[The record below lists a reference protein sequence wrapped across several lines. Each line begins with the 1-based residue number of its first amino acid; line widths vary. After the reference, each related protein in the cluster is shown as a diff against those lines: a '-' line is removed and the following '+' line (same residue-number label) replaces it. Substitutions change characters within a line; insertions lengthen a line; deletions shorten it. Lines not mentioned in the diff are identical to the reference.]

1 MKKTTCLINETPI
14 SGFTRP
20 ATKALILAFTLMSLI
35 LAQEAAFA
43 QNKNKS
49 RLSAANAKLD
59 SMLSE
64 RVQTS
69 RLLNKYA
76 KKEERNGKY
85 SRRTSMGRL
94 RSYTYD
100 FQVGKFV
107 CDPDEKH
114 LLHPDTE
121 SCNPPYEIHEMD
133 AVRIKIKNI
142 NPFIY
147 TVNLYELQG
156 DRISNENLTEGNS
169 SRSLL
174 IDFKA
179 LAPIS
184 VEKVGLA
191 SSTDTTLMK
200 QILKTEKLE
209 RDIAILTKRLNESM
223 VMKDTLIGRK
233 DPRDSTQ
240 LETINNQIIALH
252 DSLNHKEDKLF
263 TLIQAKNAYKLSK
276 NKLKGKEIEL
286 QKCLT
291 ELRQS
296 AVAINKLIDAYNF
309 LLYVIHSPT
318 NDIKTIQT
326 YLSASLPMDAPTLI
340 NTYSEN
346 ASQVLRKIGEAN
358 LRIQELIELDADL
371 VKLLENE
378 TDKDKMYVTRVPI
391 YNLIQ
396 QNLTTFEKDYK
407 AFDGNNLLG
416 QIMFI
421 RTMVDQ
427 SHFTIVYE
435 THSIAENADY
445 LKYNFEFDPKVL
457 GNGLAQGASPSNLEL
472 AFQIHEG
479 AKFDIS
485 SGFVLDYGLV
495 DPSYYFDK
503 TTDPTG
509 AKVYVREGGNSGK
522 VNPSLAVFLNGYKRT
537 STNFKLGGALGVG
550 LSNNA
555 RFRLYAGPS
564 LIVGRKERIVL
575 SGGLSFGAISRL
587 ADGYETDMEFENTPN
602 LPNDVPTVLDHYRF
616 GLYFGVGFNLTG
628 KENKGFMEKLKFN

>member
-1 MKKTTCLINETPI
+1 MRGSKFEPCTTGRKTNAVSGASGKSLRVRNESAKTIKPLCYEKTTCLINETPI

-20 ATKALILAFTLMSLI
+20 ATQALIIAFTLMSLI

-69 RLLNKYA
+69 RLLNKCA

-142 NPFIY
+142 KPFIY

-179 LAPIS
+179 LGPIS

-223 VMKDTLIGRK
+223 VMKDTRWFRLRFAAARPRLLI
-233 DPRDSTQ
+233 
-240 LETINNQIIALH
+240 
-252 DSLNHKEDKLF
+252 LN
-263 TLIQAKNAYKLSK
+263 
-276 NKLKGKEIEL
+276 
-286 QKCLT
+286 
-291 ELRQS
+291 
-296 AVAINKLIDAYNF
+296 
-309 LLYVIHSPT
+309 P
-318 NDIKTIQT
+318 
-326 YLSASLPMDAPTLI
+326 
-340 NTYSEN
+340 
-346 ASQVLRKIGEAN
+346 
-358 LRIQELIELDADL
+358 
-371 VKLLENE
+371 
-378 TDKDKMYVTRVPI
+378 
-391 YNLIQ
+391 
-396 QNLTTFEKDYK
+396 
-407 AFDGNNLLG
+407 
-416 QIMFI
+416 
-421 RTMVDQ
+421 
-427 SHFTIVYE
+427 
-435 THSIAENADY
+435 
-445 LKYNFEFDPKVL
+445 
-457 GNGLAQGASPSNLEL
+457 
-472 AFQIHEG
+472 
-479 AKFDIS
+479 S
-485 SGFVLDYGLV
+485 SGFVSVVRVPLDKNVVSHGLANSASPHVLYG
-495 DPSYYFDK
+495 YY
-503 TTDPTG
+503 
-509 AKVYVREGGNSGK
+509 
-522 VNPSLAVFLNGYKRT
+522 
-537 STNFKLGGALGVG
+537 
-550 LSNNA
+550 
-555 RFRLYAGPS
+555 
-564 LIVGRKERIVL
+564 
-575 SGGLSFGAISRL
+575 
-587 ADGYETDMEFENTPN
+587 
-602 LPNDVPTVLDHYRF
+602 
-616 GLYFGVGFNLTG
+616 
-628 KENKGFMEKLKFN
+628 